1 MVVPLEPILEGMR
14 GLSEN
19 SDPEYRS
26 MRVQV
31 HEQMECISKLLGLSR
46 AEVGEI
52 CLDIFSCICVEDIY
66 PEAEDFCICVEDIY
80 PEAEDFDAV
89 VTDIKGSVY
98 SLVDDRLSAR
108 H

>member
-1 MVVPLEPILEGMR
+1 MEPILEGMR
-14 GLSEN
+14 GLSED

-66 PEAEDFCICVEDIY
+66 PEAEDF
-80 PEAEDFDAV
+80 DAV

>member
-1 MVVPLEPILEGMR
+1 MEPILEGMR
-14 GLSEN
+14 TLSED

-26 MRVQV
+26 KRTQV
-31 HEQMECISKLLGLSR
+31 HEQMEYITKLFGLSR

-66 PEAEDFCICVEDIY
+66 PEAEDF
-80 PEAEDFDAV
+80 DAV

-98 SLVDDRLSAR
+98 GLVDDRLSAR
-108 H
+108 N

>member
-14 GLSEN
+14 QLSED

-26 MRVQV
+26 RRVQA
-31 HEQMECISKLLGLSR
+31 HEQMEFVSKLLGLSR

-52 CLDIFSCICVEDIY
+52 CLDIFSCICVEEI
-66 PEAEDFCICVEDIY
+66 F
-80 PEAEDFDAV
+80 PEAEDFDAL

-108 H
+108 N